1 MHPRSL
7 IRRRPSA
14 PLIISV
20 VALFVAL
27 GGVGYAA
34 STLPS
39 GSVGTAQ
46 LQNGAVTN
54 SKLGNQSVGN
64 WKLRFGAVGSKKL
77 ANAAVGTKQ
86 INTNQV
92 QARVTGTCVS
102 PGQAVNAVSQSGNVS
117 CGETTAP
124 QFGTATKDPVTIN
137 SSNSSTQILT
147 DSLPSGSPYLLFATV
162 NATVTGA
169 DSGQWVKV
177 SCTLS
182 PGGTAAS
189 QTNTA
194 SVHVSGNPES
204 VTIPLIVPAPSTTNN
219 ATGAINC
226 AEAHVTGSAPTV
238 TVAASLNALQTASNT
253 VQTPSSK

>member
-7 IRRRPSA
+7 VRRRPSA
-14 PLIISV
+14 PLVISV
-20 VALFVAL
+20 IALFVAL

-46 LQNGAVTN
+46 LQDSAVTN

-64 WKLRFGAVGSKKL
+64 WKLRFGAVGSRKL

-92 QARVTGTCVS
+92 QARVTGACLT
-102 PGQAVNAVSQSGNVS
+102 PGQAVNAVSQSGAVS

-124 QFGTATKDPVTIN
+124 QFGIATKDPVTITA
-137 SSNSSTQILT
+137 SNSSTQILADT
-147 DSLPSGSPYLLFATV
+147 LPSGSPYLLFATV
-162 NATVTGA
+162 NATVTGS
-169 DSGQWVKV
+169 DPGQWVKV
-177 SCTLS
+177 ACTLS

-194 SVHVSGNPES
+194 SVHVSDHPES
-204 VTIPLIVPAPSTTNN
+204 VAIPLIVPAPSTTNN
-219 ATGAINC
+219 ATGSITC
-226 AEAHVTGSAPTV
+226 AETHASGSAPTV
-238 TVAASLNALQTASNT
+238 TAAASLNALETASNT
-253 VQTPSSK
+253 LQTTTSK